1 MLWNKEIGC
10 AGTSERSSSMM
21 GDGNAKQE
29 KLKYDDSQALEGQSE
44 QDIDALVA
52 LLDGYTEA
60 GDSRIKVDV
69 VEGEGK
75 VIARQYHH
83 GRCDVGSP
91 WACGTAFDV
100 LE

>member
-1 MLWNKEIGC
+1 MMQYENAKAEESRYECIGC
-10 AGTSERSSSMM
+10 KEP
-21 GDGNAKQE
+21 
-29 KLKYDDSQALEGQSE
+29 E
-44 QDIDALVA
+44 QDIEALIA
-52 LLDGYTEA
+52 LLDGRTEA

-69 VEGEGK
+69 VEGDGE

>member
-1 MLWNKEIGC
+1 MEKKRTDPVPQH
-10 AGTSERSSSMM
+10 TSSEN
-21 GDGNAKQE
+21 GDTGSPG
-29 KLKYDDSQALEGQSE
+29 LQSE
-44 QDIDALVA
+44 QDIESLIA

-60 GDSRIKVDV
+60 GDSRIKVEV
-69 VEGEGK
+69 VEGEGG

-91 WACGTAFDV
+91 WACGASFDV